1 MPILPISACAGPAVR
16 QNGTLMICDGNS
28 LTDTKTW
35 GRVVSWVQVLAND
48 ADVIRQG
55 VVFWVTA
62 VSGMDTA
69 GCLARAPTLVDPMW
83 RKGWRNIYFLWEIA
97 NDLGHKCTTDTAYQ
111 HIVDICTG
119 RRAAG
124 FEVWVATMQPADGA
138 AWGVNVAD
146 MEARRVEVNSRIRAN
161 YAAFADRLI
170 DIGARIEM
178 TTQSNT
184 FYRPDGV
191 HLTNEG
197 EAFIGSII
205 KRELVPSVMQF
216 PRMEG

>member
-1 MPILPISACAGPAVR
+1 MPILPLSACANP
-16 QNGTLMICDGNS
+16 QIKTQQTLMVCDGNS

-55 VVFWVTA
+55 VAFWVTA
-62 VSGMDTA
+62 ISGMDTA
-69 GCLARAPTLVDPMW
+69 GCLKRAPQFVDPML

-97 NDLGHKCTTDTAYQ
+97 NDLGHKATADEAYQ
-111 HIVDICTG
+111 HIVDTCAG

-124 FEVWVATMQPADGA
+124 FEVWVATMQPANGA
-138 AWGVNVAD
+138 AWGVDVAE
-146 MEARRVEVNSRIRAN
+146 MEARRVDVNARIRDT
-161 YAAFADRLI
+161 YAKFADRLI
-170 DIGARIEM
+170 DIGALPDM
-178 TTQSNT
+178 AQANS

-197 EAFIGSII
+197 EAFIASVL
-205 KRELVPSVMQF
+205 KRELVPSVMRF
-216 PRMEG
+216 PRIEN